1 MIWNLNELF
10 TIRILVEILNITLIR
25 NCRKK
30 IVLKSRLINAR
41 ATIIKLLEIHKSEVS
56 KMTDVKNIAHEL
68 LTKEILQGFKGKIT
82 GDNAD
87 YIIGENPENRYF
99 VGKLLPVSD
108 SQTSSWGSDVFIEA
122 IGSDFFIS
130 QDEIGTAQLNIQP
143 KGDFYYR
150 AYPTLEQQRVAMLQK
165 ANELFE
171 TGFAN
176 FDEIISKYKEDPIA
190 FSKLKEKLIPVYKKV
205 QLHKDNFS
213 VTFTLSEL
221 LHDNSQYGYVDA
233 SHIQNK
239 QLEQYLND
247 LQTLIWNDEYCYTHE
262 LYEKTTIKDL
272 RSEADYKNFLE
283 KNAKQGTP
291 IRQNWNVYI
300 DITIKLIRDKYLVS
314 VALVNGSQ
322 VQSNGVTHKSNKKS
336 NDKPTIETLFNSGI
350 EIKLCGANF
359 FPIDLDFFADD
370 YKYNSS
376 QKAIGNNC
384 SIVYDEEN
392 NSIITNH
399 LPIFVQKR
407 LVTNDELAVSFQS
420 LIDHPVA
427 TLKDIHRKM
436 VAEHRKWENIFEEK
450 KQSLSP
456 VAIRNMKDEIDEFA
470 RETRRF
476 EFGIEIINDYPIIMK
491 SFVNMNWT
499 FLKTSKKY
507 NTWRLFQIVFI
518 VSLIPDIAACDED
531 VLLDSQ
537 KAQTTLNEVSLLYF
551 PTGGGKTEA
560 FLGVLVFN
568 LFFDRYRGKES
579 GVTSILRYPLR
590 LLSVQQVQRLANILA
605 QAELLRRADATI
617 ANTEEFSLGYFVG
630 DANTPNKI
638 EKKNVI
644 KYRTTSQ
651 TEMDEER
658 IIDICPFCGKQTVH
672 LKFDE
677 DSYRLVHYC
686 DNLVCP
692 SNGVLPIYMVDYE
705 IYRYLPSVI
714 ISTVDKLAIL
724 GNNPSFRNILSGA
737 DHKCPKHG
745 FTSTGKCMVDREFC
759 SVSTDELEK
768 VEMYDPAPT
777 LFIQDELH
785 LIRESLGTYASHY
798 ESFIDYIV
806 KNVSPSHRPIK
817 IIGATATISSY
828 ATQISQLYSKDP
840 IRFPCASPDLKRNFY
855 SYIEEEDIQRLI
867 MGYAPYGKAII
878 NSVVYS
884 LKYMREVVFEF
895 LKNPEKILE
904 IPGIGID
911 SVEDAL
917 EILKDYWIFLE
928 YNNVKRD
935 GNNVEGALET
945 PINVELRKEGVIPFN
960 TRKMTGDET
969 FQDVREVLSKVET
982 NDDVFGGVNLIV
994 ATSMISHGVD
1004 ADRFNIMFFYGMP
1017 GNTAEY
1023 IQAYSRTGRRYSSIV
1038 IDIMRPSRETDQ
1050 SYLKNFVN
1058 FHEFK
1063 DILVEPVPIN
1073 RWATKAIDCTL
1084 PGIFTGLLLT
1094 KYDPELQYAIGPLF
1108 FMNNIKK
1115 AIVNG
1120 SLDSSIICNE
1130 LKMAYVCTIAGQVNE
1145 IGNQYRTKIESFVE
1159 DIFEKIVDKNWEK
1172 ENIFSGFELMGYHIM
1187 NSLRDTDTQL
1197 IIELE

>member
-1 MIWNLNELF
+1 MAN
-10 TIRILVEILNITLIR
+10 V
-25 NCRKK
+25 
-30 IVLKSRLINAR
+30 KSVAR
-41 ATIIKLLEIHKSEVS
+41 
-56 KMTDVKNIAHEL
+56 EL
-68 LTKEILQGFKGKIT
+68 LAKEILRGFQGKIT

-87 YIIGENPENRYF
+87 FIVGENPENRYF
-99 VGKLLPVSD
+99 VGKLLPVND
-108 SQTSSWGSDVFIEA
+108 SQTSSWGSDVFIES
-122 IGSDFFIS
+122 IGSDFYIAKG
-130 QDEIGTAQLNIQP
+130 EIETAQLTVHP

-150 AYPTLEQQRVAMLQK
+150 AYPTLEQQRAAMLKK

-176 FDEIISKYKEDPIA
+176 FDEIIERYKEDPSA
-190 FSKLKEKLIPVYKKV
+190 FTKVKEKLVPVYKKV
-205 QLHKDNFS
+205 QLHRSDFTL
-213 VTFTLSEL
+213 TFTLSEL
-221 LHDNSQYGYVDA
+221 LRDNPQYGYADA
-233 SHIQNK
+233 SHEQNR
-239 QLEQYLND
+239 QLEQFLND
-247 LQTLIWNDEYCYTHE
+247 LQNLIWDDENCYTLE

-272 RSEADYKNFLE
+272 LTEDDYKKFIK
-283 KNAKQGTP
+283 KNQKQGTP

-300 DITIKLIRDKYLVS
+300 DITIKLIKDRYLVS

-336 NDKPTIETLFNSGI
+336 DDKPTIETLFNSGMEI
-350 EIKLCGANF
+350 ELAGSSF
-359 FPIDLDFFADD
+359 SPIELDFFADD
-370 YKYNSS
+370 YKYNSC
-376 QKAIGNNC
+376 QKAVGNNC
-384 SIVYDEEN
+384 SIEYYEET
-392 NSIITNH
+392 NSIATNH
-399 LPIFVQKR
+399 LPTFVQKR
-407 LVTNDELAVSFQS
+407 LLTNDELAVSFQS
-420 LIDHPVA
+420 LIDAPVA

-436 VAEHRKWENIFEEK
+436 LAEHRKWERKLEEK
-450 KQSLSP
+450 KPTLSP
-456 VAIRNMKDEIDEFA
+456 VGIKNMQEEIDEFA
-470 RETRRF
+470 REIRRF
-476 EFGIEIINDYPIIMK
+476 EFGIEVINDYPIIMK
-491 SFVNMNWT
+491 SFVNMNRT

-507 NTWRLFQIVFI
+507 STWRLFQIVFI
-518 VSLIPDIAACDED
+518 VSLVPDIAACDED

-560 FLGVLVFN
+560 FLGVLIFN
-568 LFFDRYRGKES
+568 LFFDRYRGKEC

-590 LLSVQQVQRLANILA
+590 LLSVQQVQRLANVLA
-605 QAELLRRADATI
+605 QAELIRRADVAI
-617 ANTEEFSLGYFVG
+617 SRTEEFSLGYFVG

-638 EKKNVI
+638 EKKDVV
-644 KYRTTSQ
+644 KYRTRSQ
-651 TEMDEER
+651 GSMDEER

-686 DNLVCP
+686 DDAECP
-692 SNGVLPIYMVDYE
+692 SNGILPIYMVDYE
-705 IYRYLPSVI
+705 IYRYLPSAI

-737 DHKCPKHG
+737 THRCPKHG
-745 FTSTGKCMVDREFC
+745 FTSTTKCMVDREFC
-759 SVSTDELEK
+759 SVDVSDFEEI
-768 VEMYDPAPT
+768 EMYDPAPT

-798 ESFIDYIV
+798 ESFIDYFV
-806 KNVSPSHRPIK
+806 KNVSPSRRPIK
-817 IIGATATISSY
+817 TIGATATISSY

-855 SYIEEEDIQRLI
+855 SYIEEDDTQRLI

-884 LKYMREVVFEF
+884 LKYMREVVFDYVQ
-895 LKNPEKILE
+895 NPEKVLA
-904 IPGIGID
+904 IPSIGIET
-911 SVEDAL
+911 VEDAL

-945 PINVELRKEGVIPFN
+945 PINVQLRQAGITPFN

-982 NDDVFGGVNLIV
+982 NDDVFNGVNLIV

-1023 IQAYSRTGRRYSSIV
+1023 IQAYSRTGRRHSSIV

-1063 DILVEPVPIN
+1063 DIMVESVPIN

-1094 KYDPELQYAIGPLF
+1094 KYDPKLQYSCGSQF

-1115 AIVNG
+1115 AISG
-1120 SLDSSIICNE
+1120 GYLDVATVTNE
-1130 LKMAYVCTIAGQVNE
+1130 LKMAYGCTIAGQVNE
-1145 IGNQYRTKIESFVE
+1145 IGNQYKAKIEAFVE
-1159 DIFEKIVDKNWEK
+1159 DVFERIVDKNWER